1 MSEPNSTSEKAI
13 WLERNLPVFLYS
25 KQKYMIT
32 AVVLAII
39 PHLSSVGIE
48 RVYEILKED
57 EDEFKTIY
65 DNPNYGG
72 SK

>member
-1 MSEPNSTSEKAI
+1 
-13 WLERNLPVFLYS
+13 
-25 KQKYMIT
+25 MIT

-48 RVYEILKED
+48 KVYKILKED

-72 SK
+72 ST